1 MVIKE
6 LKEKTE
12 RPKCD
17 DCVSRADVLKYKCD
31 CYDAHLLAG
40 LYEQEIASMLANAFQ
55 NAKMEPFERGESH
68 G

>member
-1 MVIKE
+1 MIRVTIEIPDEFWKDWVAD
-6 LKEKTE
+6 
-12 RPKCD
+12 RFD
-17 DCVSRADVLKYKCD
+17 DALHRLSA
-31 CYDAHLLAG
+31 DAHLLAG